1 MAACSCALPV
11 VDWNSTDS
19 AEAMMLFKQ
28 KMILFLEDEGITE
41 DSAKSRKILRGIGD
55 EGLKRLNASDLTEE
69 KKQKPA
75 ELWNFFE
82 SQLKVN
88 DNFRIHRLHLMQFR
102 QKSGESFDE
111 LVTRAR
117 TLANKCQ
124 FAQGEMSERIIE
136 LIIVSTPH
144 EGLRKELLGKASGY
158 PLQDVLKEGLKYE
171 ALSAGSDQ
179 LKKFEMRCLEEE
191 DVTNVA
197 PATSHASVQ
206 LFMTS
211 VMRAEKK
218 ATGKHVPFKKKRS

>member
-124 FAQGEMSERIIE
+124 FAQGEMSERKKE

-144 EGLRKELLGKASGY
+144 EGLRKALLGKASGY
-158 PLQDVLKEGLKYE
+158 PLQDVLKEGRKYE
-171 ALSAGSDQ
+171 ALSTGSDQ
-179 LKKFEMRCLEEE
+179 LKKFEMRCL
-191 DVTNVA
+191 
-197 PATSHASVQ
+197 
-206 LFMTS
+206 
-211 VMRAEKK
+211 K
-218 ATGKHVPFKKKRS
+218 